1 MSECL
6 FGGRPYAVMKV
17 EGACEQVPV
26 EREAVCNYEC
36 RGYVSKC
43 LAVRREAGNDLWR
56 LA

>member
-6 FGGRPYAVMKV
+6 FGGRSYAVMNV

-26 EREAVCNYEC
+26 EREAVCGYEC

>member
-6 FGGRPYAVMKV
+6 FGGRSYAVMNV

-26 EREAVCNYEC
+26 EREAVCGYEC

-43 LAVRREAGNDLWR
+43 LAVRREAGNDL
-56 LA
+56 